1 MVKQNNIYRIRK
13 LTIGVPSALIASA
26 FILSST
32 LISAD
37 EVTTTQENA
46 TTMTEVVPIH
56 QAESATTSAATT
68 EEATTSDHLFEN
80 GATRED
86 EGDVNELIKN
96 ARFTNDPANFNGT
109 VTFVTNHGNIDV
121 KFTNGTE
128 SLNHTD
134 IDGNSANTGDS
145 GHGTSKAYFIGFSNV
160 PNFRN
165 NPGEKLVYSYEAIQ
179 NLFPEGLKGGEKVY
193 AKYLTATEA
202 MYYSGKMT
210 GKITVNKE
218 KTAAE
223 MSYNEATV
231 KKEVENNEATYYAD
245 DAIREI
251 NNLNIG
257 AVFEMD
263 PFTTAVLRY
272 SPNHYFQPGT
282 AEYYPTTNPDEYN
295 DPTNKNYTYV
305 DLHVKLDSRIKL
317 AKVLDF
323 TFSSYTFQPHM
334 ILDKNNQKI
343 AATFETNNTSP
354 DSRITFDT
362 TSLNGETEFTI
373 RTRIRRLENM
383 QENVDL
389 ATASQ
394 PMKLT
399 SNKKDNFTIDR
410 NTVFSIA
417 KGEEDAITAGGS
429 IDGSAKLY
437 SMSIFGFKLGGIS
450 AIPKTTSPIVTY
462 NYAFNKVTFD
472 RNSSAFENG
481 VEQTVG
487 TVNVVHNKSIS
498 SDELNTNTQP
508 DMNTIGDSMPV
519 TPSNVIV
526 NGKEYKFKEWNTQAD
541 GQGQAF
547 SDSTVVSE
555 DMTVY
560 GIWEEVVYHVTYR
573 FESTTAGKSLPQAI
587 NDLLPTDNVQYN
599 NNEQVTPID
608 PAKSIVDNENG
619 QWKFLGYVPASAT
632 IQGADVEFVGQW
644 AYEEKVAPTP
654 TPDPK
659 PTPGT
664 EKKPS
669 TVEESKKEELP
680 NTGVSTSLTWY
691 GLIMFLL
698 GMGTLGIKKKKDEF
712 FICINKSR
720 LIK

>member
-1 MVKQNNIYRIRK
+1 MKKQNNVGKHNTYGIRK
-13 LTIGVPSALIASA
+13 LKVGVGSVLIASA
-26 FILSST
+26 FFLTGT

-46 TTMTEVVPIH
+46 TTVTQVVPTH
-56 QAESATTSAATT
+56 QTESATTSATTT
-68 EEATTSDHLFEN
+68 EEATTLDHLFESGSAGEN
-80 GATRED
+80 A
-86 EGDVNELIKN
+86 GDVNELIKN
-96 ARFTNDPANFNGT
+96 ATFTNDPANFNGT
-109 VTFVTNHGNIDV
+109 VTFVTNHGNTDV

-134 IDGNSANTGDS
+134 VDGNAANTGDS
-145 GHGTSKAYFIGFSNV
+145 GHGMSKAYFIGFSNV

-223 MSYNEATV
+223 MSYNELNV

-245 DAIREI
+245 DAVKAQ
-251 NNLNIG
+251 NNLNVEG
-257 AVFEMD
+257 TFEMD
-263 PFTTAVLRY
+263 PFATAVLRY
-272 SPNHYFQPGT
+272 SPSHYFQPGT
-282 AEYYPTTNPDEYN
+282 AEFYPTTNPDEYN

-317 AKVLDF
+317 AKMLDL

-362 TSLNGETEFTI
+362 TPLNGETEFTI

-417 KGEEDAITAGGS
+417 KGEEDTVTADGS

-437 SMSIFGFKLGGIS
+437 NMNLFGFNIGGIS
-450 AIPKTTSPIVTY
+450 AIPKTTSPTVTY
-462 NYAFNKVTFD
+462 NFAFNKVTFN
-472 RNSSAFENG
+472 RNSAAFENG

-508 DMNTIGDSMPV
+508 DANTIGDSMPV

-547 SDSTVVSE
+547 SDSTIVSE

-573 FESTTAGKSLPQAI
+573 FESTTAGKSLPQAVT
-587 NDLLPTDNVQYN
+587 DLLPTDNAQYN
-599 NNEQVTPID
+599 NNDQITPLA
-608 PAKSIVDNENG
+608 PAKSVVEDANG
-619 QWKFLGYVPASAT
+619 QWKFLGYIPASAT

-644 AYEEKVAPTP
+644 TYEEKVAPTP
-654 TPDPK
+654 TPDPT
-659 PTPGT
+659 PTPNPTPET
-664 EKKPS
+664 EKNPT

-680 NTGVSTSLTWY
+680 NTGTASSLAGA
-691 GLIMFLL
+691 GLALL
-698 GMGTLGIKKKKDEF
+698 LSGTALLRKEKTNSEI
-712 FICINKSR
+712 
-720 LIK
+720 

>member
-13 LTIGVPSALIASA
+13 LTIGVASALIASA

-46 TTMTEVVPIH
+46 TTMTEVVPTH
-56 QAESATTSAATT
+56 QAESATTSATTT
-68 EEATTSDHLFEN
+68 EEATTLEHLFEN
-80 GATRED
+80 GVTRED
-86 EGDVNELIKN
+86 EGDVNEIIKN
-96 ARFTNDPANFNGT
+96 ATFTNDPANFNGT

-202 MYYSGKMT
+202 MYYSAKMT

-305 DLHVKLDSRIKL
+305 DLHVKLDSRIKI

-362 TSLNGETEFTI
+362 TPLNGETEFTI

-462 NYAFNKVTFD
+462 NYEFNKVTFD

-519 TPSNVIV
+519 TPSNIIV

-541 GQGQAF
+541 GQGKAF
-547 SDSTVVSE
+547 SDSTVVLE

-573 FESTTAGKSLPQAI
+573 FESTTAGKLLPQAI
-587 NDLLPTDNVQYN
+587 NDLLPTDNAQYN
-599 NNEQVTPID
+599 NN
-608 PAKSIVDNENG
+608 
-619 QWKFLGYVPASAT
+619 
-632 IQGADVEFVGQW
+632 
-644 AYEEKVAPTP
+644 
-654 TPDPK
+654 
-659 PTPGT
+659 
-664 EKKPS
+664 
-669 TVEESKKEELP
+669 
-680 NTGVSTSLTWY
+680 
-691 GLIMFLL
+691 
-698 GMGTLGIKKKKDEF
+698 
-712 FICINKSR
+712 
-720 LIK
+720 

>member
-46 TTMTEVVPIH
+46 TTITEVVPTH

-121 KFTNGTE
+121 RFTNGTE

-245 DAIREI
+245 DAIKEI

-354 DSRITFDT
+354 DSRITF
-362 TSLNGETEFTI
+362 
-373 RTRIRRLENM
+373 
-383 QENVDL
+383 
-389 ATASQ
+389 
-394 PMKLT
+394 
-399 SNKKDNFTIDR
+399 
-410 NTVFSIA
+410 
-417 KGEEDAITAGGS
+417 
-429 IDGSAKLY
+429 
-437 SMSIFGFKLGGIS
+437 
-450 AIPKTTSPIVTY
+450 
-462 NYAFNKVTFD
+462 
-472 RNSSAFENG
+472 
-481 VEQTVG
+481 
-487 TVNVVHNKSIS
+487 
-498 SDELNTNTQP
+498 
-508 DMNTIGDSMPV
+508 
-519 TPSNVIV
+519 
-526 NGKEYKFKEWNTQAD
+526 
-541 GQGQAF
+541 
-547 SDSTVVSE
+547 
-555 DMTVY
+555 
-560 GIWEEVVYHVTYR
+560 
-573 FESTTAGKSLPQAI
+573 
-587 NDLLPTDNVQYN
+587 VQ
-599 NNEQVTPID
+599 
-608 PAKSIVDNENG
+608 
-619 QWKFLGYVPASAT
+619 LH
-632 IQGADVEFVGQW
+632 
-644 AYEEKVAPTP
+644 
-654 TPDPK
+654 
-659 PTPGT
+659 
-664 EKKPS
+664 
-669 TVEESKKEELP
+669 
-680 NTGVSTSLTWY
+680 
-691 GLIMFLL
+691 
-698 GMGTLGIKKKKDEF
+698 
-712 FICINKSR
+712 
-720 LIK
+720 

>member
-13 LTIGVPSALIASA
+13 LTIGVASALIASA

-46 TTMTEVVPIH
+46 TTMTEVVPTH
-56 QAESATTSAATT
+56 QAESATTSATTT
-68 EEATTSDHLFEN
+68 EEATTLEHLFEN
-80 GATRED
+80 GVTRED
-86 EGDVNELIKN
+86 EGDVNEIIKN

-109 VTFVTNHGNIDV
+109 VTFVTNHGNVDV

-362 TSLNGETEFTI
+362 TSLNGGTEFTI

-573 FESTTAGKSLPQAI
+573 FESTTAGKLLPQAI
-587 NDLLPTDNVQYN
+587 NDLLPTDNAQYN
-599 NNEQVTPID
+599 NNEQVTPIA
-608 PAKSIVDNENG
+608 PAKSVVDNENG
-619 QWKFLGYVPASAT
+619 QWKFLGYVPTSAT

-654 TPDPK
+654 APTPTPDPK
-659 PTPGT
+659 PTPET

-680 NTGVSTSLTWY
+680 NTGTTASLAVI
-691 GLIMFLL
+691 GFLALIGAVLVL
-698 GMGTLGIKKKKDEF
+698 TVKNKKA
-712 FICINKSR
+712 
-720 LIK
+720 